1 MNRQIISAARAVVC
15 VIVALLAIM
24 PANAEKLPKMK
35 GANGLEFGWSLEKC
49 SEYIGNVPRRM
60 TKGAADDPQRQFSYA
75 PARWGG
81 VDWDGSV
88 LDFSRNKLSQIGF
101 YKTTAADSR
110 ATFDAAKSHLTDLYG
125 APVQVQQTDNN
136 LLWTAAKGNMALL
149 QYVRET
155 DNAGKPQ
162 FTTYLMFI
170 DNKRVMNKARR
181 AESFLQ
187 ELMKE

>member
-1 MNRQIISAARAVVC
+1 MDTLITSVTRTIACAII
-15 VIVALLAIM
+15 ALLAIM
-24 PANAEKLPKMK
+24 PANAEKLPKLK

-49 SEYIGNVPRRM
+49 AEKIGDVPRRM

-81 VDWDGSV
+81 ADWDGSV
-88 LDFSRNKLSQIGF
+88 LDFNKNKLAQIGF
-101 YKTTAADSR
+101 YKTTADNSR

-125 APVQVQQTDNN
+125 LPIMVQQTDNN

-155 DNAGKPQ
+155 DKSGRPQ

-170 DNKRVMNKARR
+170 DNKLVIKKARR
-181 AESFLQ
+181 AEAFLQ
-187 ELMKE
+187 ELINE